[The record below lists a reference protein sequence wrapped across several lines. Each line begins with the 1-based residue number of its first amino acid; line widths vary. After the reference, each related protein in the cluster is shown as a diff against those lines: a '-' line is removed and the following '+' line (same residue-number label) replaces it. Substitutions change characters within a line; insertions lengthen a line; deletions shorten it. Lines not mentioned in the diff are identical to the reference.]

1 MRRGPHGLILIRVS
15 HNFLCRRPSGESL
28 TGDIVSLVPIVGS
41 DLPDLHLVMSDPSA
55 CGGGYPF
62 EKPHSD
68 LAETTAWIEGRLARE
83 CAVYVIR
90 LVNPAFGR
98 PGTVVGTT
106 SLTEMDVVNEKLH
119 LGGTFIG
126 REFWGMGVNVET
138 KLLTLAHAFDDC
150 GFGRVKIQADINNT
164 RSRGA
169 ITRLGAQFEGI
180 VRRDIRRL
188 DGTWRD
194 TVVYSILAQDWP
206 GVKVGLQERVA
217 IALKR
222 VQLPPLVT
230 DLQSLALPIT

>member
-1 MRRGPHGLILIRVS
+1 MS

-28 TGDIVSLVPIVGS
+28 MGDIVSLDPIVER
-41 DLPDLHLVMSDPSA
+41 DLPDLHSVMSDPSA

-62 EKPHSD
+62 ERPHAD
-68 LAETTAWIEGRLARE
+68 LSETAAWINGRLARE

-90 LVNPAFGR
+90 LANPAFGR

-106 SLTEMDVVNEKLH
+106 SLSEMDLVNEKLH

-126 REFWGMGVNVET
+126 REFWGMGINVET
-138 KLLTLAHAFDDC
+138 KLLTLKHTFEDC

-222 VQLPPLVT
+222 VQTPSLAVE
-230 DLQSLALPIT
+230 LQSLAVPIT

>member
-1 MRRGPHGLILIRVS
+1 M
-15 HNFLCRRPSGESL
+15 
-28 TGDIVSLVPIVGS
+28 GDIVSLDPIVES
-41 DLPDLHLVMSDPSA
+41 DLPELFTVMSDASA

-62 EKPHSD
+62 ERPHAD
-68 LAETTAWIEGRLARE
+68 LSETTAWINGRLERE

-90 LVNPAFGR
+90 LADPMFGQ

-106 SLTEMDVVNEKLH
+106 SLSEMDVVNEKLH

-126 REFWGMGVNVET
+126 RNFWGMGINVET
-138 KLLTLAHAFDDC
+138 KLLTLKHAFEDC

-180 VRRDIRRL
+180 VRRDLRRL

-206 GVKVGLQERVA
+206 GVKVGLQERAA
-217 IALKR
+217 IARKR
-222 VQLPPLVT
+222 MQPTSLTT
-230 DLQSLALPIT
+230 DLQTLALPIT

>member
-1 MRRGPHGLILIRVS
+1 M
-15 HNFLCRRPSGESL
+15 
-28 TGDIVSLVPIVGS
+28 GDIVSLDPIVES
-41 DLPDLHLVMSDPSA
+41 DLPDLHLVMSDVRA
-55 CGGGYPF
+55 CGGGFPF
-62 EKPHSD
+62 ERPHAHLD
-68 LAETTAWIEGRLARE
+68 ETKSWINGRLSMGT
-83 CAVYVIR
+83 AVYVIR
-90 LVNPAFGR
+90 LANPAFGQ

-106 SLTEMDVVNEKLH
+106 SLSEMDVANEKLH

-126 REFWGMGVNVET
+126 RDFWGMGINVET
-138 KLLTLAHAFDDC
+138 KLLTLKHAFEDC

-217 IALKR
+217 FAAKR
-222 VQLPPLVT
+222 AHTPTLAT
-230 DLQSLALPIT
+230 ELQTLALPIT